1 MAVSPRPG
9 RTSQDTTSPVVG
21 DRLTRYDLILLAIPV
36 ALLASLLAH
45 VAVGVPLRTT
55 LVPASLVGA
64 LAIVDAVFLNP
75 PTAGGGEA

>member
-1 MAVSPRPG
+1 M
-9 RTSQDTTSPVVG
+9 SQNRSATGVG
-21 DRLTRYDLILLAIPV
+21 ERLTRYDLILLAIPV

-75 PTAGGGEA
+75 PTAGDRDA